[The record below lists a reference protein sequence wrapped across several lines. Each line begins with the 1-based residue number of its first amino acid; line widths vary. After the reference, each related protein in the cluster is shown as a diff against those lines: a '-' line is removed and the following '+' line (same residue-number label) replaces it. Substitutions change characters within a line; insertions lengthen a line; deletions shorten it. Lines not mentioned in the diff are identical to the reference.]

1 MKRIVAILLVFV
13 VAIAATDSD
22 FEKYIKKY
30 SSIAVSEMQR
40 TGVPASITLAQGLVE
55 SAAGQSTL
63 ASKSNN
69 HFGIKCHSDWKGRKT
84 YKDDDKAM
92 ECFRVYSNANAS
104 FKDHS
109 DFLRYQDR
117 YKFLFDLDPTDYKA
131 WARGLKK
138 AGYATD
144 PKYAEKLI
152 KVIEDYSLYRFDK
165 DTQDLPES
173 PLTIEQPVVVSRAE
187 AREEVRFSLTR
198 NVFEIN
204 GIPCVY
210 AVAGDTYASL
220 AAANGLFENEIL
232 RFNDRLAPTELIPGE
247 PVFLQAK
254 KNQAARGVPKYIAGP
269 DGASLRDI
277 AQRFGVRLV
286 AICRYNGLPGD
297 CVPLEGDTILLR
309 HK

>member
-1 MKRIVAILLVFV
+1 VKRIAVILLAVL
-13 VAIAATDSD
+13 VAVAATDSD

-30 SSIAVSEMQR
+30 SSVAVSEMQR

-55 SAAGQSTL
+55 SAAGKSTL

-69 HFGIKCHSDWKGRKT
+69 HFGIKCHSDWKGKKT
-84 YKDDDKAM
+84 YKDDDKAA

-117 YKFLFDLDPTDYKA
+117 YKFLFELDPTDYKA

-152 KVIEDYSLYRFDK
+152 KVIEDYSLYRFDQNTT
-165 DTQDLPES
+165 DIPEP
-173 PLTIEQPVVVSRAE
+173 PLAIEQPVEVARAE
-187 AREEVRFSLTR
+187 AREEIRFSLTR
-198 NVFEIN
+198 SVFEVN
-204 GIPCVY
+204 GIPCIY
-210 AVAGDTYASL
+210 AVAGDTYASI
-220 AAANGLFENEIL
+220 AAANGLFESEIL
-232 RFNDRLAPTELIPGE
+232 RYNDRLSAVELNPGE
-247 PVFLQAK
+247 LVYLQAK
-254 KNQAARGVPKYIAGP
+254 KNQAARGVPKYIARP

-277 AQRFGVRLV
+277 AQRFGVRLA

-297 CVPLEGDTILLR
+297 CIPLEGDTILLR
-309 HK
+309 RK

>member
-1 MKRIVAILLVFV
+1 MKRIVAILLVMV
-13 VAIAATDSD
+13 LAVAATDSD
-22 FEKYIKKY
+22 FEKYIRKY

-55 SAAGQSTL
+55 SAAGKSSL

-117 YKFLFDLDPTDYKA
+117 YKSLFDLDPTDYKA
-131 WARGLKK
+131 WAHGLKK

-165 DTQDLPES
+165 ETSDIPEPPS
-173 PLTIEQPVVVSRAE
+173 AIEQPVVASRSE
-187 AREEVRFSLTR
+187 SREVIRFSMTR
-198 NVFEIN
+198 SIFEIN
-204 GIPCVY
+204 GLSCVY
-210 AVAGDTYASL
+210 AVEGDTYASL
-220 AAANGLFENEIL
+220 AAANDLFESEIL
-232 RFNDRLAPTELIPGE
+232 RFNDRLKAVDLKPGE
-247 PVFLQAK
+247 IVYLQAK
-254 KNQAARGVPKYIAGP
+254 KNQAAPGVPKYIAGP

-277 AQRFGVRLV
+277 AQRFGVRLA

-297 CVPLEGDTILLR
+297 CIPLEGDTILLR
-309 HK
+309 RK

>member
-1 MKRIVAILLVFV
+1 MKRIVSILLVLV
-13 VAIAATDSD
+13 LAVAATESD

-30 SSIAVSEMQR
+30 SPIAVSEMQR

-55 SAAGQSTL
+55 SAAGKSTL

-131 WARGLKK
+131 WARGLKQ

-144 PKYAEKLI
+144 PKYADKLI

-165 DTQDLPES
+165 NTEDIPEP
-173 PLTIEQPVVVSRAE
+173 PLAIEQPVVVSRAE

-204 GIPCVY
+204 GVPCIY
-210 AVAGDTYASL
+210 AVEGDTYASL
-220 AAANGLFENEIL
+220 AASNGLFEGEIL
-232 RFNDRLAPTELIPGE
+232 RFNDRLSSTELKPGE
-247 PVFLQAK
+247 IVFLQAK
-254 KNQAARGVPKYIAGP
+254 KNKAARGVPKYIAGP

-277 AQRFGVRLV
+277 AQRFGVRLA

-309 HK
+309 RK